1 MEIERR
7 AAPLEIRAAGRKLE
21 GIAAPFNL
29 ETRVGGVVEVIMPGA
44 FAASLSE
51 GTDILALRDHNPA
64 HVLGRTRS
72 GTLRLSES
80 ERGLQYSLDLPS
92 TSIANDLLELAT
104 RGDLGGVSF
113 AFAVRPG
120 GERLSGG
127 RRELRNVFLGEISI
141 MSSFAAYADGTTVN
155 VRSRPPIEARD
166 AGLRRALLRW
176 RL

>member
-1 MEIERR
+1 MTIERR
-7 AAPLEIRAAGRKLE
+7 AAPLEIRAVGRKLE

-44 FAASLSE
+44 FAASLAD

-72 GTLRLSES
+72 GTLRLSEDQ
-80 ERGLQYSLDLPS
+80 RGLNYSLDLPS
-92 TSIANDLLELAT
+92 TSIANDLLEMVT
-104 RGDLGGVSF
+104 RGDVGGVSF
-113 AFAVRPG
+113 GFAVRPG

-127 RRELRNVFLGEISI
+127 RRELRSVFLGEISI
-141 MSSFAAYADGTTVN
+141 MSSFAAYGEGTSVN
-155 VRSRPPIEARD
+155 VRNRP
-166 AGLRRALLRW
+166 AGSGQIAHFRHALARW